1 MRTPNGT
8 IATSIQEIRSAPIGG
23 GPRVTPAPAGAD
35 ALACVCRG
43 LFGGAAHQ
51 QVKSRRPMLDE
62 TAEIAVRRRSIP
74 PLASAA

>member
-23 GPRVTPAPAGAD
+23 GARATLAPAGAD
-35 ALACVCRG
+35 TLASVCRG
-43 LFGGAAHQ
+43 LFGGAAYQ
-51 QVKSRRPMLDE
+51 QVKSRRPLLDE
-62 TAEIAVRRRSIP
+62 TAEIVVRRRSMP